1 MDNYNTELENNNS
14 EDESNNKIGG
24 FYRGFFLHGQNK
36 GSYTMGLEQYET
48 KIRKRILQL
57 GFVRKVGS
65 QATAD
70 ARHAYH
76 RLKATCQLFIACG
89 DAATFFKPTKA
100 AFYRIPLPIFGF
112 VEPPG

>member
-1 MDNYNTELENNNS
+1 MIYRALTNAFATGYVGYGYGWRFSDARSVLAATSDRVRL
-14 EDESNNKIGG
+14 GG
-24 FYRGFFLHGQNK
+24 H
-36 GSYTMGLEQYET
+36 
-48 KIRKRILQL
+48 L

-65 QATAD
+65 QATVD

>member
-1 MDNYNTELENNNS
+1 MFS
-14 EDESNNKIGG
+14 CKSNALNKPPIWS
-24 FYRGFFLHGQNK
+24 
-36 GSYTMGLEQYET
+36 GSGKSVGL
-48 KIRKRILQL
+48 IHLL

>member
-1 MDNYNTELENNNS
+1 MILKEKDALAFSDKRSQYGYQQEK
-14 EDESNNKIGG
+14 DVA
-24 FYRGFFLHGQNK
+24 FYLRREFGDHDPV
-36 GSYTMGLEQYET
+36 
-48 KIRKRILQL
+48 L

-65 QATAD
+65 QATVD

-89 DAATFFKPTKA
+89 DAATFFKPAKA

>member
-1 MDNYNTELENNNS
+1 MY
-14 EDESNNKIGG
+14 KIKLRSAG
-24 FYRGFFLHGQNK
+24 YRLV
-36 GSYTMGLEQYET
+36 YEVVDGE
-48 KIRKRILQL
+48 L

>member
-1 MDNYNTELENNNS
+1 MPARR
-14 EDESNNKIGG
+14 ESIGG
-24 FYRGFFLHGQNK
+24 TGNGLVSRRGQAFL
-36 GSYTMGLEQYET
+36 LL
-48 KIRKRILQL
+48 KRIWRPLEPIL

-65 QATAD
+65 QATVD